1 RRFGRQSGIGNP
13 LWEANDERRAL
24 PRLALDIDRAAVLQD
39 EMLRD
44 GEAEARA
51 GDFLRAAF
59 VDAIEAPK
67 NLRALRFRDSIAVI
81 GDADHAGIRF
91 VDHFDLDLAVI
102 GAVLDRIVE
111 QIRKSLLQAQDVAA
125 DVG

>member
-1 RRFGRQSGIGNP
+1 
-13 LWEANDERRAL
+13 
-24 PRLALDIDRAAVLQD
+24 
-39 EMLRD
+39 MLRD

-125 DVG
+125 DVGIALDGEPHSMMRGLIGEVFAQIIEHPA